1 VTSLLLVD
9 YITRKEYRWSTS
21 GNPCWDSV
29 IHELGHVTSGGRTYL
44 REGSSASVCEEP
56 RELLQVRNLRFIH
69 LTSFNSLVEN
79 CSIETVCF
87 VTIILE
93 FNVNQAI
100 LNNPA
105 LL

>member
-1 VTSLLLVD
+1 MGSRQNGDRFESDTTGV
-9 YITRKEYRWSTS
+9 
-21 GNPCWDSV
+21 CWDSV
-29 IHELGHVTSGGRTYL
+29 IHELGHVTSGGRTDL

-56 RELLQVRNLRFIH
+56 RELLQVLNLRIIH

-79 CSIETVCF
+79 CIETVCF

-100 LNNPA
+100 LNTIKRSFRKKTV
-105 LL
+105 

>member
-1 VTSLLLVD
+1 MTKLILSVFNLPD
-9 YITRKEYRWSTS
+9 
-21 GNPCWDSV
+21 CWDSV
-29 IHELGHVTSGGRTYL
+29 IHELGHVTSGGRTDL

-56 RELLQVRNLRFIH
+56 RELLQVLNLRFIH

-79 CSIETVCF
+79 CIETVCF

-100 LNNPA
+100 LNTIKRSFRKKTV
-105 LL
+105 